1 MRAKISKKN
10 VQYFLR
16 QQYAFESLR
25 QFFEI
30 TEHHATMRNK
40 VVKHLVHEFTGYQL
54 KAGKLLTLNPYTSKY
69 ESLNMEGFE
78 HITTTEEL
86 FKDLSMLHK
95 TRQKMLEQSRKRILE
110 LAKEKKHSRDQ
121 DLEDTAKKLENKT
134 QMRLKKLSDKEFYN
148 DNYLER

>member
-10 VQYFLR
+10 VQYFLK
-16 QQYAFESLR
+16 QQYAFESLK

-40 VVKHLVHEFTGYQL
+40 VIKHLVHEFTGYQL

-121 DLEDTAKKLENKT
+121 DLEVTIKSKKRLQELSPNKPSQSQELEH
-134 QMRLKKLSDKEFYN
+134 
-148 DNYLER
+148 

>member
-10 VQYFLR
+10 VQYFLK
-16 QQYAFESLR
+16 QQYAFESLK

-40 VVKHLVHEFTGYQL
+40 VIKHLVHEFTGYQL

-121 DLEDTAKKLENKT
+121 DLEVTIKSKKRLQELSPNKPS
-134 QMRLKKLSDKEFYN
+134 QSQE
-148 DNYLER
+148 LER